1 MVNGQ
6 TFFNLNKN
14 YDHIFSKSLTRK
26 MLDLYD
32 LRKFYVQKFTI
43 QNNVNQFYG
52 IMNYISY
59 TKEMNNNKTLSDMRI
74 D

>member
-32 LRKFYVQKFTI
+32 LKKIMYKNLQFKIMLLRYHELYKFIPK
-43 QNNVNQFYG
+43 N
-52 IMNYISY
+52 
-59 TKEMNNNKTLSDMRI
+59 
-74 D
+74 